1 MLTQF
6 DYTLYITGF
15 NMMHLGFHDQAVI
28 TLELQYKQ
36 QIFFLILLSAMQT

>member
-15 NMMHLGFHDQAVI
+15 NMMLLGFHDQAVI
-28 TLELQYKQ
+28 TLELQYK
-36 QIFFLILLSAMQT
+36 